1 VISIGIA
8 TNEVLFL
15 KTTAALVEGKGFR
28 ASILLVVPQE
38 ITSKKMQKSTEKA
51 TIIFIRLNL
60 LASNIVENSY
70 IFCFD

>member
-15 KTTAALVEGKGFR
+15 KITGALFDGNGFR

-38 ITSKKMQKSTEKA
+38 INNRKMQKRTEKA
-51 TIIFIRLNL
+51 TIVFIRLNL

-70 IFCFD
+70 IFSFD